1 MKNFRIIFAAILI
14 AGLGLSGLA
23 AQSSENS
30 SLRGM
35 SFNGATGLFSIP
47 TGQIGFGSPTDV
59 GLDLG
64 YHAIINGGKA
74 TSIPMANV
82 SLFKLVELSAAI
94 DLQPD
99 NTFCQDKGT
108 DFLSGIKVQLPIT
121 STNLALGGN
130 FQSLNFNND
139 HSANRYSAGQIY
151 LAVTYPGNFF
161 SWPAETTMVVGKTF
175 CNRDGYPS
183 WDFDYGMGFDLVI
196 LPQYLNKFVHWVTDF
211 GNFSY
216 SVEAFGADP
225 YYRGVL
231 NTGLRIDLSQI
242 PVLSKFKAQVD
253 VLVTD
258 VFDDN
263 STGYGVGGRSFS
275 IGAMFGLP
283 IM

>member
-1 MKNFRIIFAAILI
+1 MKNFRIIFAAVLI

-23 AQSSENS
+23 AQSSGNS

-35 SFNGATGLFSIP
+35 SLNGATGLFSIP
-47 TGQIGFGSPTDV
+47 TGQIGWGSPTDV

-64 YHAIINGGKA
+64 YHAIFNDGKA

-82 SLFKLVELSAAI
+82 SLFKLVELSAAV
-94 DLQPD
+94 DLQPKD
-99 NTFCQDKGT
+99 AFYPGKNT
-108 DFLSGIKVQLPIT
+108 DFLGGVKVQLPV
-121 STNLALGGN
+121 SKTNLALGGN
-130 FQSLNFNND
+130 LQLMNIDND
-139 HSANRYSAGQIY
+139 TSACRYNAGQIY
-151 LAVTYPGNFF
+151 LAITYPGQFF

-175 CNRDGYPS
+175 CNRDHYPD

-196 LPQYLNKFVHWVTDF
+196 LPQYLNNFVHWVTDF

-253 VLVTD
+253 VLATD
-258 VFDDN
+258 ILDD
-263 STGYGVGGRSFS
+263 SYTAGYGGRSFS
-275 IGAMFGLP
+275 IGVMFGLP